1 MTQSRMKGVSKQCP
15 SRRSGVSSIRLAAAA
30 DIERVEHDG
39 ELVNTIVMRAAAAFA
54 DYHFAEGEA
63 RYAERVE
70 MNRCGPLVV
79 HTLEFGTRHS
89 GSEERAAVEE
99 LARLSCDG
107 MAALVTTCDGT
118 TLLVGYSPRMGMECP
133 LRLVEA
139 VCDSGNGSDD
149 RGGWH
154 IKLQSC
160 DTSPALP
167 LSADIP

>member
-1 MTQSRMKGVSKQCP
+1 MKGVSRQCP
-15 SRRSGVSSIRLAAAA
+15 GRRSGVRSIRLAAAA

-39 ELVNTIVMRAAAAFA
+39 EGVSAIVMRAAAAFA

-70 MNRCGPLVV
+70 MRSCGPLVV

-99 LARLSCDG
+99 LALLSCDG

-118 TLLVGYSPRMGMECP
+118 TLLVGYSVRMGTESP
-133 LRLVEA
+133 LRLAEA
-139 VCDSGNGSDD
+139 SCDSGNGGDD

-154 IKLQSC
+154 VTLQSR

-167 LSADIP
+167 LTTDTI